1 MNNPFRAFGISDA
14 VINASEE
21 VTGQIA
27 PAIRRI
33 EQTRASNQLRVLQ
46 AFRHARVSES
56 DFGISTG
63 YGYDDIGREKI
74 EKIYADLFG
83 GESAYVRIQIS
94 CGTQALA
101 ACLFGNLKPGDKML
115 SVTGTPY
122 DTLATAIGIRKGEE
136 KTAPGALLDYGIKYD
151 EIGLLPDDSPDLEAI
166 KAAVDRKT
174 RLVFIQKSKGYSD
187 RRCLLGDEIRAI
199 ISAVRETGSNAI
211 ILVDNCYGE
220 FVEEAE
226 PCSYGADLCAGSLIK
241 NPGGGLC
248 PSGGYIVGR
257 SDLVEAAAFRLSAP
271 GVGMHVGPSLGF
283 NRTIAQGLFMAPHVV
298 AESLK
303 GAVFAAALFRK
314 AGFETFPGPL
324 DPRGDIIQSV
334 RFEYP
339 EQLKEFCRIV
349 QANSPVDSFVTP
361 EPWDMPGYDVPVIMA
376 AGTFVQGSSIEF
388 SADGPIKPPYNAYM
402 QGGLVSEQICLAA
415 MLAVEKMGAPFI

>member
-14 VINASEE
+14 VIKSSEE
-21 VTGQIA
+21 VFEEIS

-33 EQTRASNQLRVLQ
+33 EQIRASNQLRVLN
-46 AFRHARVSES
+46 AFRNARVSES

-63 YGYDDIGREKI
+63 YGYDDIGRDKI
-74 EKIYADLFG
+74 EKIYAEVFG
-83 GESAYVRIQIS
+83 GEAAYVRIQIS

-101 ACLFGNLKPGDKML
+101 ACLFGNLRPGDKMI

-122 DTLATAIGIRKGEE
+122 DTLATAIGITKNKGQRV
-136 KTAPGALLDYGIKYD
+136 PGSLLDYGIEYA
-151 EIGLLPDDSPDLEAI
+151 EIALLPDDSPDLEAI
-166 KAAVDRKT
+166 RKTVDSRT
-174 RLVFIQKSKGYSD
+174 RLVFAQKSKGYSD
-187 RRCLLGDEIRAI
+187 RKCLLGSEIRRVV
-199 ISAVRETGSNAI
+199 SAVRETGSDAI

-220 FVEEAE
+220 FVEETE
-226 PCSYGADLCAGSLIK
+226 PCSYGADICAGSLIK

-271 GVGMHVGPSLGF
+271 GVGKHVGPSLGF
-283 NRTIAQGLFMAPHVV
+283 NRAIAQGLFMAPHVV
-298 AESLK
+298 AESLL

-314 AGFETFPGPL
+314 AGFDTMPGPS
-324 DPRGDIIQSV
+324 DPRGDIIQCV
-334 RFEYP
+334 RFSRQ
-339 EQLKEFCRIV
+339 EQLIEFCRIV
-349 QANSPVDSFVTP
+349 QACSPVDSFVTP

-376 AGTFVQGSSIEF
+376 AGTFVQGSTIEF

-402 QGGLVSEQICLAA
+402 QGGLVSEQIFLAA
-415 MLAVEKMGAPFI
+415 MLAVEKMGAKFI

>member
-1 MNNPFRAFGISDA
+1 MNNPYRAFGVSDA
-14 VINASEE
+14 VIQASEE
-21 VTGQIA
+21 VRESIA
-27 PAIRRI
+27 PAIFQI
-33 EQTRASNQLRVLQ
+33 EKVRSFNQLRVLN
-46 AFRHARVSES
+46 AFREARFSES
-56 DFGISTG
+56 DLGSSTG
-63 YGYDDIGREKI
+63 YGYDDMGRDKI
-74 EKIYADLFG
+74 EKVYSAVFG

-101 ACLFGNLKPGDKML
+101 ACLFGILRPKDKML

-122 DTLATAIGIRKGEE
+122 DTLATAIGITKDNRSRV
-136 KTAPGALLDYGIKYD
+136 PGSLLDYGIEYA
-151 EIGLLPDDSPDLEAI
+151 EVALLPDDSPDLNAI
-166 KAAVDRKT
+166 QSAVDRNT

-187 RRCLLGDEIRAI
+187 RRCLLGAEIRSI
-199 ISAVRETGSNAI
+199 IVAVRATGSDAV

-220 FVEEAE
+220 FVEEEE

-257 SDLVEAAAFRLSAP
+257 REWVEAAAFRLSAP
-271 GVGMHVGPSLGF
+271 GLGQHIGPSLGF
-283 NRTIAQGLFMAPHVV
+283 NRAIAQGLFMAPHIV

-314 AGFETFPGPL
+314 AGFDTSPGPL
-324 DPRGDIIQSV
+324 DARGDIIQSI
-334 RFEYP
+334 RFRLS
-339 EQLKEFCRIV
+339 EQVAEFCRIV
-349 QANSPVDSFVTP
+349 QACSPVDSFVTP
-361 EPWDMPGYDVPVIMA
+361 EPWSMPGYDVPVIMA
-376 AGTFVQGSSIEF
+376 AGTFVQGSTIEF

-415 MLAVEKMGAPFI
+415 MLAVDKMGEHSV

>member
-1 MNNPFRAFGISDA
+1 MSNPFRAFGVSDA
-14 VINASEE
+14 VIKASEE
-21 VTGQIA
+21 VRDTIA
-27 PAIRRI
+27 PAILQIERI
-33 EQTRASNQLRVLQ
+33 REFNQLRVLD
-46 AFRHARVSES
+46 AFRKARVSES

-63 YGYDDIGREKI
+63 YGYDDIGRDKI
-74 EKIYADLFG
+74 EKIYAAVFG

-101 ACLFGNLKPGDKML
+101 ACLFGILRPKDKMV

-122 DTLATAIGIRKGEE
+122 DTLATAIGIAKNNEPRI
-136 KTAPGALLDYGIKYD
+136 PGSLLDYGIEYA
-151 EIGLLPDDSPDLEAI
+151 EVALLPDDSPDLAAI
-166 KAAVDRKT
+166 RAAVDCDT

-187 RRCLLGDEIRAI
+187 RRCLMGSEIRSV
-199 ISAVRETGSNAI
+199 ISAVRAAGSDAV

-220 FVEEAE
+220 FVEEEE

-257 SDLVEAAAFRLSAP
+257 RDLVEAAAFRLSAP
-271 GVGMHVGPSLGF
+271 GVGRHVGPSLGF

-303 GAVFAAALFRK
+303 GAVFASALFRK
-314 AGFETFPGPL
+314 AGFDTSPGPM
-324 DPRGDIIQSV
+324 DPRGDIIQSI
-334 RFEYP
+334 RFHGP

-349 QANSPVDSFVTP
+349 QACSPVDSFVTP
-361 EPWDMPGYDVPVIMA
+361 EPWAMPGYDVPVIMA

-388 SADGPIKPPYNAYM
+388 SADGPIKSPYNAYM

-415 MLAVEKMGAPFI
+415 MIAVDKMGEQSV

>member
-14 VINASEE
+14 VIKYSEE
-21 VTGQIA
+21 VSEEIA

-33 EQTRASNQLRVLQ
+33 EQIRASNQLRVLN
-46 AFRHARVSES
+46 AFRNARVSES
-56 DFGISTG
+56 DLGISTG

-74 EKIYADLFG
+74 EKIYADVFG
-83 GESAYVRIQIS
+83 GEAAYVRIQIS

-101 ACLFGNLKPGDKML
+101 ACLFGNLRPGDRMI

-122 DTLATAIGIRKGEE
+122 DTLATAIGITNN
-136 KTAPGALLDYGIKYD
+136 KTHRVPGSLLDYGIDYA
-151 EIGLLPDDSPDLEAI
+151 EIALLPDGSPDLEAI
-166 KAAVDRKT
+166 RKTLDRTT

-187 RRCLLGDEIRAI
+187 RRCLLGPEIQLVIA
-199 ISAVRETGSNAI
+199 AVRETGSDAI

-220 FVEEAE
+220 FVEETE
-226 PCSYGADLCAGSLIK
+226 PCSYGADICAGSLIK

-257 SDLVEAAAFRLSAP
+257 NDLVEAAAFRLSAP
-271 GVGMHVGPSLGF
+271 GVGKHVGPTLGF
-283 NRTIAQGLFMAPHVV
+283 NRAIAQGLFMAPHVV
-298 AESLK
+298 AESLR

-314 AGFETFPGPL
+314 AGFDTMPGPY
-324 DPRGDIIQSV
+324 DPRGDIIQSI
-334 RFEYP
+334 RFSRP
-339 EQLKEFCRIV
+339 EELIEFCRIV
-349 QANSPVDSFVTP
+349 QACSPVDSFVTP

-376 AGTFVQGSSIEF
+376 AGTFVQGSTMEF

-402 QGGLVSEQICLAA
+402 QGGLVSEQIFLAA
-415 MLAVEKMGAPFI
+415 MLAVEKMGVKFT